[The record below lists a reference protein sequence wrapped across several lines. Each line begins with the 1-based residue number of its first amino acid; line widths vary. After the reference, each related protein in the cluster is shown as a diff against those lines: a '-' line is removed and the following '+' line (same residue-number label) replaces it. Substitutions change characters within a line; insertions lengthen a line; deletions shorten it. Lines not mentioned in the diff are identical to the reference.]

1 MSGTLPKLCLVGRP
15 TSFLPPR
22 CFLVL
27 GWFPDKLGT
36 LDVLQNSEFLVKLKN
51 ISKKIY
57 ISYFW

>member
-1 MSGTLPKLCLVGRP
+1 MSGALPKLYLVRRP

-27 GWFPDKLGT
+27 GWFPDESGT

-51 ISKKIY
+51 VSEKIWISP
-57 ISYFW
+57 FW